1 MFSCEIVDR
10 LQTAKYWSLLRK
22 VRAVVMVRPYSFVA
36 QKCCVHSVLNG
47 LFFRIDFKV
56 PHDGALSSVL
66 LLLHLWHCL
75 CHAGTMYLKLPCFKG
90 DTSCCFCTLW
100 PSSSALGERGASPGA
115 AQLAWRWGGES
126 AAKQKEC
133 PNITYW
139 ELTRGQWNDLVQ
151 LKWEWSSW
159 FIFHK
164 QSGFSSKD
172 CYLFLPLP
180 HPAVASESKTLCYCP
195 SAAPQSVKQS
205 SFLTSGKAS
214 ALNMLSNS
222 LALSEKTP
230 LSRI

>member
-1 MFSCEIVDR
+1 MKLLTDYKQPNTEV
-10 LQTAKYWSLLRK
+10 YWGKWGQWWWSGHIPSLLRN
-22 VRAVVMVRPYSFVA
+22 AVYILCLMDCFSGLILRCRMMGLWAVFCFFSISGIVYVMLVPCTSSCPALKETPLAAFA
-36 QKCCVHSVLNG
+36 PCGPAALPWEKGEHPLEQHS
-47 LFFRIDFKV
+47 
-56 PHDGALSSVL
+56 
-66 LLLHLWHCL
+66 WH
-75 CHAGTMYLKLPCFKG
+75 GG
-90 DTSCCFCTLW
+90 
-100 PSSSALGERGASPGA
+100 G
-115 AQLAWRWGGES
+115 GGES